1 MNKTKKIVAAA
12 AAVLVCLAVL
22 LPWHMSLSVSRFAS
36 SGRLAPDAEV
46 GGVAVG
52 GMTREEAAEAVR
64 SHVRTI
70 SSAPLSIKIGD
81 STFHKPCYELGLFWK
96 WEPALDK
103 AYALGRSGGLLAKYL
118 AIKGGKLGK
127 SFDIEQKIDKSVI
140 DRYIR
145 EVNRSIDQKP
155 RNAGLVFTGKG
166 VSLVPAVIG
175 KKIDEAAASEAICA
189 ALKAGAS
196 SVELEYVADYPRIK
210 SEDLQSV
217 DTRLGSFTTN
227 YNAGKVAR
235 THNLKTAAGAINGTI
250 LMPGETF
257 SYNGIVGPRDT
268 STGYKT
274 AIIFQDGEEV
284 EGMGGGVCQVSSTLF
299 NAVLLSGL
307 KITSRRCHSLKVAY
321 VPLGRDAMVSYGSS
335 DFCFVNDTPDPVAVF
350 ASIGGGS
357 LSMQLWGSS
366 RSKKEV
372 SVSTSVYNGGFGASL
387 TRYVTA
393 GGVKKADYTASSTY
407 RRPKP
412 KEPPAE
418 KPKPAQPKPETP
430 APPAGGDGNGDL
442 TLIDG

>member
-1 MNKTKKIVAAA
+1 MNTAKKTLAAA

-22 LPWHMSLSVSRFAS
+22 LPWHISHTVSRFAS
-36 SGRLAPDAEV
+36 SERIAPNTEV
-46 GGVAVG
+46 GGVAIG
-52 GMTREEAAEAVR
+52 GMTREEASQAVLRHVR
-64 SHVRTI
+64 SI
-70 SSAPLSIKIGD
+70 SSAPLTITIGD
-81 STFHKPCYELGLFWK
+81 ASFNKPCYELGLFCK
-96 WEPALDK
+96 WQPALDR
-103 AYALGRSGGLLAKYL
+103 AYALGRSGSLLSRYY
-118 AIKGGKLGK
+118 AIKGGRLGK
-127 SFDIEQKIDKSVI
+127 SFDIEEKIDKSVI

-145 EVNRSIDQKP
+145 DVNRSIDQKP
-155 RNAGLVFTGKG
+155 KNAGLVFTGKG
-166 VSLVPAVIG
+166 VSVVPAVIG
-175 KKIDEAAASEAICA
+175 KKIDEAAASDKILA
-189 ALKAGAS
+189 ALKAKES
-196 SVELEYVADYPRIK
+196 SVELDYVADYPRIK
-210 SEDLQSV
+210 TGDLQSV

-235 THNLKTAAGAINGTI
+235 THNLRTAAGSINGTI

-307 KITSRRCHSLKVAY
+307 KITARKCHSLKVAY

-366 RSKKEV
+366 RAKKEV
-372 SVSTSVYNGGFGASL
+372 SLQTSVYNGGFGASL

-418 KPKPAQPKPETP
+418 KPKPQPKPETP
-430 APPAGGDGNGDL
+430 APAGGDGNGDL